1 MKVELDQVSQAVED
15 IQNGQPVVV
24 IDDELREN
32 EADLVF
38 AAQKASPRLIAFMM
52 TWCRGLICVPMT
64 GHILD
69 RLSLPQMVDV
79 NTERHGTAFTVS
91 VDARDGIST
100 GISATDRAKTISI
113 LCDPASTPEDL
124 ARPGHVF
131 PLRAAT
137 GGVLRRPGHTEASVD
152 LARLAGLAPAG
163 VICEILTADGRLMRG
178 SKLQRFS
185 EAHCFHTV
193 KIGALIQYRMATD
206 S

>member
-1 MKVELDQVSQAVED
+1 MKIELAQVSQAVGD
-15 IQNGQPVVV
+15 IQEGRPVVV

-38 AAQKASPRLIAFMM
+38 AAERVSPKLIAFMM
-52 TWCRGLICVPMT
+52 TRCRGLICVPMA

-100 GISATDRAKTISI
+100 GISAADRTKTIST

-131 PLRAAT
+131 PLRAAN

-152 LARLAGLAPAG
+152 LARLAGLVPAG
-163 VICEILTADGRLMRG
+163 VICEILAADGRLMRG
-178 SKLQRFS
+178 PRLQRFS
-185 EAHCFHTV
+185 DAHCFRMV
-193 KIGALIQYRMATD
+193 KIGTLIQYRTATG